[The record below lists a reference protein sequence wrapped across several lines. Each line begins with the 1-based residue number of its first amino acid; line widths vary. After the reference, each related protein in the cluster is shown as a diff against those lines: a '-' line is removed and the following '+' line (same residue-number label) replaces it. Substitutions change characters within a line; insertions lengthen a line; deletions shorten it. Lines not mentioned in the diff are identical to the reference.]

1 MRPQPGLHR
10 SVRHGR
16 LTVHHRTAHA
26 AGRPLAWRP
35 PFRLVGLLELLHLS
49 RVQFA

>member
-26 AGRPLAWRP
+26 AGRPL
-35 PFRLVGLLELLHLS
+35 FRLVGLLELLHLS